1 MKMRKRPV
9 EKMLALIIDCD
20 ATAKDSPQYIAI
32 QKTLQKGVATITHA
46 EKTQVRD
53 DLRSLC
59 RAVGLPYD
67 RLLLRVMR
75 E

>member
-1 MKMRKRPV
+1 MRKRPI
-9 EKMLALIIDCD
+9 EKMLTLIVDCD
-20 ATAKDSPQYIAI
+20 ASVKNSPQYIAI
-32 QKTLQKGVATITHA
+32 QQTLQKGVATITYA

-59 RAVGLPYD
+59 RAVGLSYD
-67 RLLLRVMR
+67 RLLLGIMQ

>member
-1 MKMRKRPV
+1 MRKRPV

-20 ATAKDSPQYIAI
+20 ATAKDSPQYTAI
-32 QKTLQKGVATITHA
+32 QQTLQKGAATITYA
-46 EKTQVRD
+46 EKTQIRD

-59 RAVGLPYD
+59 RAVGLSYD
-67 RLLLRVMR
+67 RLLLGVMQ